1 MIEFGRA
8 ICGDYAAASG
18 REWLVTNGIGGYA
31 AGTIGGALTR
41 CYHGLLVAALAPPLG
56 RTLMLVKLDA
66 VAEYAGRRYELATAC
81 RAGGVVAPAG
91 HLLLESFRLEGTTPV
106 WTYALADALLELRI
120 WMRPGHNTTCVRY
133 TLLRGSAPLR
143 LELTALADHRDHHG
157 NTRAGQMTWRVE
169 PIAAGLRLV
178 AAAGAAA
185 LYLTSDRAL
194 ATPAFGWSR
203 DYFLAVERERGLK
216 ELEDHARVARL
227 AATLAPGEQLLV
239 VASAE
244 PRAPLDAAA
253 LWAERSAYEGEL
265 LARVDWSDDPNVH
278 RLALA
283 ADQFIVS
290 RTHAP
295 HAPHAPTPPSTGHTV
310 LAGYHWFSDW
320 GRDTMIALP
329 GLTLPTGRPE
339 VAASVLRT
347 FARFV
352 DRGMLPNRFPDE
364 GEEPEYNT
372 ADATLWY
379 FEAIR
384 AYHAATGDDELVRE
398 LFPVLREIVGWH
410 ERGTRYGIGVDP
422 ADGLLRCGEQDSQ
435 LTWMDVRVEG
445 WVVTPRHG
453 KPVEINALWH
463 NALRVMADLAR
474 CLGEPADAYEQA
486 AEGVAA
492 SYARFWSDE
501 LGYCFDVLDTPH
513 GDDSSL
519 RPNQVIAAAL
529 HHSPLSPERRRAVVD
544 VCARRLLTSHG
555 LRSLDPAHADYHGRY
570 RGDVLARDGAYHQG
584 TVWGWLIGPFVS
596 AHYAVYRDRDAALAL
611 LAPLLRHLHDT
622 GLGTL
627 SEVFDGDPPHAPRGC
642 VAQAWS
648 VAEVLRCLYALRGA

>member
-8 ICGDYAAASG
+8 ICGDYAAASA
-18 REWLVTNGIGGYA
+18 REWLSTNGIGGYA
-31 AGTIGGALTR
+31 AGTISGALTR
-41 CYHGLLVAALAPPLG
+41 CYHGLLVAALDPPLG

-66 VAEYAGRRYELATAC
+66 VADYGGRRYELATDC
-81 RAGGVVAPAG
+81 RAGGAVAPAG

-106 WTYALADALLELRI
+106 WTYALADALLELRV
-120 WMRPGHNTTCVRY
+120 WMRPGHNTTYARY
-133 TLLRGSAPLR
+133 TLLRGSEPVG

-157 NTRAGQMTWRVE
+157 NTRAGQMTWRAEAVDS
-169 PIAAGLRLV
+169 GLKLV
-178 AAAGAAA
+178 ASEGAAP
-185 LYLTSDRAL
+185 LYLTGDRAAAAPALGWHRGYVL
-194 ATPAFGWSR
+194 AI
-203 DYFLAVERERGLK
+203 EHERGLK
-216 ELEDHARVARL
+216 AVEDHARVARL
-227 AATLAPGEQLLV
+227 AATVAPGESLLV
-239 VASAE
+239 AASAE
-244 PRAPLDAAA
+244 SGAPLDAAA
-253 LWAERSAYEGEL
+253 MWAERSAYEGEL
-265 LARVDWSDDPNVH
+265 LARLDWSDDPAVH

-283 ADQFIVS
+283 ADQFVVR
-290 RTHAP
+290 RTLA
-295 HAPHAPTPPSTGHTV
+295 PSTHGHSV

-384 AYHAATGDDELVRE
+384 AYHASTGDDELVRE
-398 LFPVLREIVGWH
+398 LFPALREIVAWH

-435 LTWMDVRVEG
+435 LTWMDVRVDG

-474 CLGEPADAYEQA
+474 LLGEPAEAYEQA
-486 AEGVAA
+486 AGRVAA
-492 SYARFWSDE
+492 SFGRFWSDE
-501 LGYCFDVLDTPH
+501 LGHCYDVLDTPR
-513 GDDSSL
+513 GDDPTL

-529 HHSPLSPERRRAVVD
+529 HHSPLAPEGRRAVVD

-555 LRSLDPAHADYHGRY
+555 LRSLDPAHPDYQGRY

-596 AHYAVYRDRDAALAL
+596 AHYAAYGDRAAALAL
-611 LAPLLRHLHDT
+611 LAPLLRHLRDT
-622 GLGTL
+622 GLGTI
-627 SEVFDGDPPHAPRGC
+627 SEIFDGDPPHAPRGC

-648 VAEVLRCLYALRGA
+648 VAEVLRCLHALRAA